1 MDISSFQTKIPVS
14 QLLVDTQNPRLPEM
28 QSSQDD
34 AIRLMIK
41 AQGSK
46 VFALAQHLANNGTN
60 PASLPIVISASE
72 NEKMYYVLDGNRRLT
87 ALRLLER
94 PELSDGIVD
103 SSASQKIKELSSKYK
118 NNPINELECVVFNDR
133 EQADLWIQL
142 IHRGE
147 SQGAGL
153 VEWNGQV
160 AARYDERKG
169 IGERGATA
177 ALQILDLI
185 KDHKALSQK
194 TREKI
199 DTGKFPITNLTR
211 LINTPYVRKKI
222 GLDLKNDVVE
232 SFEDKTIKNLAQIVE
247 DFGSEYKTVTD
258 IKRVDQRIDYIDK
271 LFDPRTTETK
281 RPGKKDNPSISSP
294 TVGVKKKAPKEE
306 KPRSTLIPRDFLAD
320 VTQTRINKI
329 FVELKKLDVDE
340 FPNSA
345 SVMFRVFLELSLDH
359 YLEETLKWSEPQ
371 IDNSKLAQKLTCV
384 ADDLEKKQ
392 KMNSKQLAPIRK
404 AAGGQT
410 LLVASIKTLHSYV
423 HNKYFSPIPS
433 ELKTAWDDMA
443 IFISN
448 LWPV

>member
-1 MDISSFQTKIPVS
+1 MITTFLQTKIPVN

-28 QSSQDD
+28 QTNQDD

-46 VFALAQHLANNGTN
+46 VFALAQHLATYGTN
-60 PASLPIVISASE
+60 PASLLIVIPNPE
-72 NEKMYYVLDGNRRLT
+72 NQKKYYVLDGNRRLT

-94 PELSDGIVD
+94 PGLSEGILNG
-103 SSASQKIKELSSKYK
+103 SIFQKIKDLSLKYK
-118 NNPINELECVVFNDR
+118 NNPVNELECVVFNDR
-133 EQADLWIQL
+133 EQADLWVQL

-147 SQGAGL
+147 NQGVGL
-153 VEWNGQV
+153 VKWDGQV

-169 IGERGATA
+169 LGERGAA
-177 ALQILDLI
+177 ASLQILDLI
-185 KDHKALSQK
+185 KEDKNLSQK
-194 TREKI
+194 THEKI
-199 DTGKFPITNLTR
+199 ESGKFPITSLTR

-222 GLDLKNDVVE
+222 GLNIKNNMVDA
-232 SFEDKTIKNLAQIVE
+232 FEDKTIKSLAKIV
-247 DFGSEYKTVTD
+247 DDLGTEYKTVSD
-258 IKRVDQRIDYIDK
+258 IKRVGQRIDYIDN
-271 LFDPRTTETK
+271 LFEPRPIEAENLREETLV
-281 RPGKKDNPSISSP
+281 NSLS

-306 KPRSTLIPRDFLAD
+306 KLRTTLIPREFLAD
-320 VTQTRINKI
+320 VTQSRINKI
-329 FVELKKLDVDE
+329 FVELKKLDVNE
-340 FPNSA
+340 FPNAA

-359 YLEETLKWSEPQ
+359 YLEETIKWSDAQ
-371 IDNSKLAQKLTCV
+371 IDNSGLAQKLIAV
-384 ADDLEKKQ
+384 ATDFEKKQ
-392 KMNSKQLAPIRK
+392 KMNSQQLAPIRK

-443 IFISN
+443 TFVSN